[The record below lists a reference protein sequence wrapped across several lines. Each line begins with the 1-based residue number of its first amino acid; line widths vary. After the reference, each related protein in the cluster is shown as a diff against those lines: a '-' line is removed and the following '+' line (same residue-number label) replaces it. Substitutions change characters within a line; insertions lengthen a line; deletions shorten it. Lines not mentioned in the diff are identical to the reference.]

1 MSYTLTLDMPQN
13 VVRFV
18 ERQATRHG
26 TDFSALFVAF
36 LREHFGF
43 GESDDGKVSYWEDFR
58 NKAALKIFGKRLSS
72 CYNDEDIIESMSLSI
87 HYANHLTSMLM
98 DNKFKKE

>member
-43 GESDDGKVSYWEDFR
+43 GESEDVDTTVQSV
-58 NKAALKIFGKRLSS
+58 A
-72 CYNDEDIIESMSLSI
+72 EDVGTLTRSLSGI
-87 HYANHLTSMLM
+87 VSLPEGVSDKDLTVAAMLEKY
-98 DNKFKKE
+98 NSLT